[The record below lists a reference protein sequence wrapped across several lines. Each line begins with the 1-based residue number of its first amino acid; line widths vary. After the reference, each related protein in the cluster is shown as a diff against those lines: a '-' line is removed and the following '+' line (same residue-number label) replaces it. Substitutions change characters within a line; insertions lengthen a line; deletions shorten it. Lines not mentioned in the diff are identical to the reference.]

1 MAFEFLRKV
10 SQFIKIEHTVF
21 DLPFIFSGAVIASRG
36 AFLPVTFLLILIAAV
51 SARAAGMSINRIEGR
66 TWDKIN
72 PRKKDWVLVNG
83 KLSLKAAIL
92 LTVVFSAIF
101 ELVSYSLNYLV
112 FLLSPIVLF
121 MFITD
126 PIMKKITPWRHIYMG
141 ATIGMGVMG
150 GYLAVTPLL
159 PSTPQIYLIFLS
171 STRRLNVVNVMILGS
186 LFYSLGY
193 FLVAFIQR
201 RVHLTR
207 MICTQKDRRQQEY

>member
-112 FLLSPIVLF
+112 FLLSPIVL
-121 MFITD
+121 
-126 PIMKKITPWRHIYMG
+126 RS
-141 ATIGMGVMG
+141 TISGNCICISGRNI
-150 GYLAVTPLL
+150 LSTSIRADLL
-159 PSTPQIYLIFLS
+159 TFSLRV
-171 STRRLNVVNVMILGS
+171 RRRWM
-186 LFYSLGY
+186 
-193 FLVAFIQR
+193 
-201 RVHLTR
+201 
-207 MICTQKDRRQQEY
+207 